1 MAKTKEQ
8 IDKEVKEQIALLLQ
22 GYDPRL
28 VADVSKEDFEL
39 PDDIRIKDL
48 RDQDQRDLLMN
59 QMSAEAIDAADT
71 QAKARE
77 KALMKLGL
85 TDETPDDF
93 IPPKTLDEQVEE
105 AMNSNIFN
113 VKNLYDHK
121 NREGGTSDVARAL
134 KDIPGFVPGFSML
147 PPFKGQEK
155 DASPIGL
162 YSGLSEPGKRIMEF
176 QPEGPSYY
184 PYRNELLEDKPD
196 PVAKKI
202 KEVNDEI
209 RRIEVAN
216 DTRIQADYK
225 ALARKQ
231 DALWQYAVYR
241 AANGDTSLFDK
252 LVGDAEA
259 RREAERNREFQAAE
273 AEKNRQSAE
282 RQSAGARSEADRS
295 EFVSAKKKAE
305 RALQDLNDI
314 NDSTRA
320 KWANGSATSDDVLN
334 LRRAYRAYQYALDD
348 AEAAARKIS
357 EAYDSGDIFDKTTGD
372 LGINLDAMK
381 GLDFNGVYTG
391 ERNLPYTATMASNVV
406 SSKQI
411 SDALNSADPEKAKES
426 SLMLGN
432 ELEKFNTSHPS
443 NMGLEEIQRIQ
454 NLFQD
459 KIDQLN
465 AVTAPTTNQKRRTAL
480 NKSAEN
486 EQLAWDELQPK
497 LNLETNSANKQQMVD
512 KHNRTYGS
520 NRTLIKPRKNK

>member
-8 IDKEVKEQIALLLQ
+8 IDKEVEEELMKLNQLLTLGTDSGIQDFVDPDKTLDAKHAEIQDNIKLAKSLQ
-22 GYDPRL
+22 GLKDWEANEPVDPNQAEL
-28 VADVSKEDFEL
+28 VDLFKNYADVNKDSVEVNL
-39 PDDIRIKDL
+39 PDDLMDSDASDIHETDTPSMNDL
-48 RDQDQRDLLMN
+48 RIWEITNKYRPGYGYKSGIASL
-59 QMSAEAIDAADT
+59 DT
-71 QAKARE
+71 DTSFVGQPASVPEPEE
-77 KALMKLGL
+77 K
-85 TDETPDDF
+85 E
-93 IPPKTLDEQVEE
+93 
-105 AMNSNIFN
+105 
-113 VKNLYDHK
+113 
-121 NREGGTSDVARAL
+121 
-134 KDIPGFVPGFSML
+134 
-147 PPFKGQEK
+147 
-155 DASPIGL
+155 
-162 YSGLSEPGKRIMEF
+162 
-176 QPEGPSYY
+176 
-184 PYRNELLEDKPD
+184 D
-196 PVAKKI
+196 PVAKKV

-259 RREAERNREFQAAE
+259 RREAEKNREFQAAE

-372 LGINLDAMK
+372 LGINLNAMK

-406 SSKQI
+406 GSKQI

-486 EQLAWDELQPK
+486 EQLAWEELQPK
-497 LNLETNSANKQQMVD
+497 LNRETDSAKKQQMVD

>member
-1 MAKTKEQ
+1 MAKTKEE
-8 IDKEVKEQIALLLQ
+8 IDKEYAEELNKLNQLLMLGTDSGIEDFVVPVDNLNQQHKELQDNIQLTKELQ
-22 GYDPRL
+22 GLKDWESNEGAQPSEAEL
-28 VADVSKEDFEL
+28 VDIFKKYADINKDSVEVNL
-39 PDDIRIKDL
+39 PDDLMYSDASDARESNDTPSMNDL
-48 RDQDQRDLLMN
+48 RIWEITNKYRPGYGYKSGIASLDTDTSFVN
-59 QMSAEAIDAADT
+59 QPAS
-71 QAKARE
+71 
-77 KALMKLGL
+77 
-85 TDETPDDF
+85 
-93 IPPKTLDEQVEE
+93 
-105 AMNSNIFN
+105 
-113 VKNLYDHK
+113 
-121 NREGGTSDVARAL
+121 
-134 KDIPGFVPGFSML
+134 VP
-147 PPFKGQEK
+147 
-155 DASPIGL
+155 
-162 YSGLSEPGKRIMEF
+162 EP
-176 QPEGPSYY
+176 
-184 PYRNELLEDKPD
+184 EDKPD

-216 DTRIQADYK
+216 DTKIQADYK

-465 AVTAPTTNQKRRTAL
+465 AVTAPTTNQKRH
-480 NKSAEN
+480 KEN
-486 EQLAWDELQPK
+486 ETELDSAKLDYADLQTAIGKLYNDPK
-497 LNLETNSANKQQMVD
+497 YQKNGKQDMNAIDAKAKELVKKYSKNHPSYPAAYTRD
-512 KHNRTYGS
+512 KG
-520 NRTLIKPRKNK
+520 LIAPKWGN